1 MIMTEENKKIYNF
14 LGKNSSKTTK
24 ELREILIKK
33 FGLGHDVAN
42 NRIVYWKRH
51 FKSEKLITTID
62 IPIGKGNPKGK
73 PFKCLNEKCPLCKD
87 KMCGNEIVYKEIAP
101 CYGRNKVKSKEL
113 KTGNKFNR
121 EINIEAARNLSKEKQ
136 LGSHHRPLY

>member
-14 LGKNSSKTTK
+14 LERNSSKPTLK
-24 ELREILIKK
+24 LRETLIKK
-33 FGLGHDVAN
+33 FGLDRGTAN

-51 FKSEKLITTID
+51 FKGQKLITTID

-87 KMCGNEIVYKEIAP
+87 KMCDNEIVYKEIAP
-101 CYGRNKVKSKEL
+101 CFGRNKVQKKEPER
-113 KTGNKFNR
+113 KKNYNKEFD
-121 EINIEAARNLSKEKQ
+121 IEAVKALSKEKQ
-136 LGSHHRPLY
+136 LNSFHRPLY